1 MSELERWS
9 FPEEMQP
16 RPAELRFDLDAA
28 LDAVVMLR
36 SEVPEDAFT
45 AQILGTERAGSGV
58 VIGDGL
64 VLTIGYLITEA
75 TTLWLTTNAGR
86 VVAGHALAY
95 DQPSGF
101 GLVQALGRLDAP
113 VLARGSAA
121 ACAVG
126 DSVIVAGHGGRAHA
140 LEARIFARREF
151 AGYWEYVLD
160 EALFTTPAHPLWGG
174 AALIGADGRLLGVGS
189 LFVEEMVGERKVEGN
204 MIVPIDL
211 LEPILDDLVRSGRA
225 DRPSRP
231 WLGLY
236 ATELEG
242 RLVVAGLAPGG
253 PAAHAGL
260 RVGDTVAEVAGEP
273 VAGLADL
280 FRKVWRLGAA
290 GIEVPLTLA
299 RNGKRTRVGIASI
312 DRADLLK
319 KPQLH

>member
-1 MSELERWS
+1 MSEPERWA
-9 FPEEMQP
+9 FPEALQP
-16 RPAELRFDLDAA
+16 RAAELRFDLDAA

-45 AQILGTERAGSGV
+45 AQILGTVRAGSGV

-75 TTLWLTTNAGR
+75 STIWLTTNAGQ

-113 VLARGSAA
+113 VLARGTAATCSA
-121 ACAVG
+121 G
-126 DSVIVAGHGGRAHA
+126 DRVIIAGHGGRAHA
-140 LEARIFARREF
+140 LEARVFARREF

-160 EALFTTPAHPLWGG
+160 DAIFTTPAHPLWGG
-174 AALIGADGRLLGVGS
+174 AAVIGADGRLLGVGS

-204 MIVPIDL
+204 MAVPVDL
-211 LEPILDDLVRSGRA
+211 LEPILDELLRAGRA
-225 DRPSRP
+225 SRPPRP

-236 ATELEG
+236 ATELER

-253 PAAHAGL
+253 PAANAGL
-260 RVGDTVAEVAGEP
+260 RVGDTLAEVAGEP

-290 GIEVPLTLA
+290 GVEVPLAVT
-299 RNGKRTRVGIASI
+299 RSGKRVEIRVASI
-312 DRADLLK
+312 DRAELLK

>member
-1 MSELERWS
+1 MAEPERWS
-9 FPEEMQP
+9 FPEELQP
-16 RPAELRFDLDAA
+16 RASELRFDLDAA

-75 TTLWLTTNAGR
+75 STIWLTTNAGQ
-86 VVAGHALAY
+86 VIGAHALGY
-95 DQPSGF
+95 DQPSGL
-101 GLVQALGRLDAP
+101 GLVQALGRLEAP
-113 VLARGSAA
+113 ALARGTAA
-121 ACAVG
+121 ACGVG
-126 DSVIVAGHGGRAHA
+126 DGVIVAGHGGRAHA
-140 LEARIFARREF
+140 LEARVFARREF

-160 EALFTTPAHPLWGG
+160 DALFTTPAHPLWGG
-174 AALIGADGRLLGVGS
+174 AAVIGADGRLLGIGS
-189 LFVEEMVGERKVEGN
+189 LFIEELVGERKVEGN
-204 MIVPIDL
+204 MAVPIDL
-211 LEPILDDLVRSGRA
+211 LEPILDGMLRTGRSGRA
-225 DRPSRP
+225 RP

-236 ATELEG
+236 ATELER

-253 PAAHAGL
+253 PAAGAGL
-260 RVGDTVAEVAGEP
+260 RVGDTLAEVAGEP

-280 FRKVWRLGAA
+280 FRKVWGLGAA
-290 GIEVPLTLA
+290 GVEVPLTVA
-299 RNGKRTRVGIASI
+299 RNGKRVELRLASI

>member
-1 MSELERWS
+1 MSEPEHWS
-9 FPEEMQP
+9 FPEELQP
-16 RPAELRFDLDAA
+16 RAAELRFDLAAA
-28 LDAVVMLR
+28 LDAVVLLR

-45 AQILGTERAGSGV
+45 AQILGSERAGSGV

-75 TTLWLTTNAGR
+75 STIWLATNSGQ
-86 VVAGHALAY
+86 VVGGHALAY
-95 DQPSGF
+95 DQPTGF

-113 VLARGSAA
+113 ALARGRIAG
-121 ACAVG
+121 CEVG
-126 DSVIVAGHGGRAHA
+126 DRVIVAGHGGRAHA
-140 LEARIFARREF
+140 LEASIFARREF

-174 AALIGADGRLLGVGS
+174 AALIGADGRLLGIGS

-211 LEPILDDLVRSGRA
+211 LEPILDDLVKTGRA
-225 DRPSRP
+225 KRPPRP

-236 ATELEG
+236 ATQLER

-260 RVGDTVAEVAGEP
+260 KVGDAVAEVAGEP

-280 FRKVWRLGAA
+280 FRRVWRLGSA
-290 GIEVPLTLA
+290 GVEVPLTLA
-299 RNGKRTRVGIASI
+299 RNGKRVEVRLASI
-312 DRADLLK
+312 DRADLLR
-319 KPQLH
+319 KPPLH

>member
-1 MSELERWS
+1 MSEPEQWA
-9 FPEEMQP
+9 FPEELQP
-16 RPAELRFDLDAA
+16 RPSELRFDLDAA

-64 VLTIGYLITEA
+64 ALTIGYLITEA
-75 TTLWLTTNAGR
+75 STIWLTTNAGQ
-86 VVAGHALAY
+86 VIGGHALAY

-113 VLARGSAA
+113 VLARGTAA
-121 ACAVG
+121 SCAVG
-126 DSVIVAGHGGRAHA
+126 DRVIVAGHGGRAHA
-140 LEARIFARREF
+140 LKARVFAKREF
-151 AGYWEYVLD
+151 AGYWEYLLE

-174 AALIGADGRLLGVGS
+174 AAVIGGDGRLLGVGS

-204 MIVPIDL
+204 MAVPVDL
-211 LEPILDDLVRSGRA
+211 LEPILDDLLRSGRA
-225 DRPSRP
+225 QRAPRP

-236 ATELEG
+236 ATELER
-242 RLVVAGLAPGG
+242 RLVVAGLASGG
-253 PAAHAGL
+253 PAAGAGL
-260 RVGDTVAEVAGEP
+260 RVGDTLAEVAGEP

-280 FRKVWRLGAA
+280 FRKIWRLGAA
-290 GIEVPLTLA
+290 GVEVPLTLA
-299 RNGKRTRVGIASI
+299 RNGKRLELRLTSI